1 VDKTLPPRA
10 QVVIVGGGVI
20 GSSTAYHLAKRGWT
34 DVVLIERNQLT
45 SGTTW
50 HAAGLITTARP
61 TSGTREIVKRSLNIF
76 ESLERETG
84 FATGFQRTGTLHLAD
99 GPERWEEL
107 RRQASACR
115 GNGIRVDLLTPEA
128 ARELFPLLYVDDLV
142 GALHFPNDGR
152 GTATDTTIA
161 LARGAGQLGVR
172 VFEGV
177 KATGVVRKRDRV
189 VAVETD
195 QGSIEAEYVVNAT
208 GMWGREF
215 GAKADVKVPL
225 QALAHYYIVTD
236 AIPGLAPGLP
246 TVKSSPD
253 YSYVKNEGAGLM
265 VGFFEPGSYPWA
277 SRGIPEDAEF
287 TRLPEDWEHLG
298 PFYENM
304 IKRLPILAETGIRLH
319 FCGPESFTPD
329 GMYHLGE
336 APGLRN
342 YFVAAGFN
350 SIGFLS
356 GPGAGSVLADW
367 IVDGRS
373 PIDLPETDPRRVA
386 PHETNRRYLEKRVTE
401 TLDVAY
407 EIHWPFQQRTSARGL
422 RRSPLYAQTKAAG
435 AAFGELLGWERANW
449 YAPPGVETADAYTF
463 GRQHWFEYSAA
474 EHRAVREAVGLFDTS
489 SFGKLLVQG
498 ADAEKVLQRVSAND
512 VAVEPGR
519 IVYTQWLNEWGG
531 IEADVTVTRVSE
543 QEFLVLSG
551 PATIGRDTDW
561 LRRHIGQ
568 GEFAT
573 VTDVT
578 MAWAMIS
585 VMGPEARRM
594 LQPLT
599 DQDLSNDAFPFGTS
613 QEIDLG
619 YGYVRATRITYVGEL
634 GWELLVPAEF
644 AGHVH
649 DTLVEA
655 GGTGLRHAG
664 YHALNSLRLEK
675 AYRSWGHDIARRD
688 TPLEAGLGF
697 AVAWDKP
704 GGFTGREALA
714 QQREHGPARRLVQFA
729 LDDPDALAYHDE
741 PVYRDGVLV
750 GALSSAAYGHTLGR
764 TVGLGYVTAPE
775 PGTERSWYTAGTYE
789 IEIAAERVP
798 ARASLRPMYDPTS
811 ERPRS

>member
-1 VDKTLPPRA
+1 MDKTLPPRA